1 MIEAQEVLPATW
13 LTHIQNQVFDGFTM
27 AANHWSMVALVFHLP
42 LQWSPWFYDGP
53 ATIAPDGF
61 SMVKRSNAL
70 QWSMHHSPYSVTEVE
85 LIVVLSFNLFEL
97 WPR

>member
-42 LQWSPWFYDGP
+42 LVPMVLRWFLVWQPLHPMVFQWFSNDGM
-53 ATIAPDGF
+53 ATI
-61 SMVKRSNAL
+61 
-70 QWSMHHSPYSVTEVE
+70 HPYGVTCKIEVQIE
-85 LIVVLSFNLFEL
+85 C
-97 WPR
+97 